1 MLPYSSER
9 LESLLGGTMLKAA
22 APFAL
27 LLGVALLTGCSSG
40 PPPATPEA
48 QAFLDSTEEREAQK
62 VADELA
68 AAQAAY
74 DAISVDVPS
83 PNDGVID
90 YLLVGDSIANGGAA
104 TVPERSFRE
113 LVASQLAKRGPV
125 ETVLAGKAGQGVDLI
140 APQALAAGGGFDVIV
155 VEVGTNDVKSSE
167 PTAEEVVAF
176 TKSYNSLVA
185 SLRDRSPSA
194 ALVCLGPWRAASVGA
209 GFEAA
214 VEAACVAQGGK
225 YRPLSQHYTVKENR
239 WREGVMPDG
248 TPTDNFHPS
257 DDGHADIASE
267 VLGALR
273 LDGARPAA
281 G

>member
-1 MLPYSSER
+1 MSKGAASIALMLFAV
-9 LESLLGGTMLKAA
+9 LLS
-22 APFAL
+22 
-27 LLGVALLTGCSSG
+27 GCDSG

-48 QAFLDSTEEREAQK
+48 QAYLDGTEDRESQR
-62 VADELA
+62 A
-68 AAQAAY
+68 AEEMATKQAEY
-74 DAISVDVPS
+74 DAASVEVPA
-83 PNDGVID
+83 PDDGVID

-113 LVASQLAKRGPV
+113 VVASQLATRGPV

-155 VEVGTNDVKSSE
+155 VEVGTNDVKSSA
-167 PTAEEVVAF
+167 PTAEEVGAF
-176 TKSYNSLVA
+176 TESYNSLVA

-194 ALVCLGPWRAASVGA
+194 ALVCLGPWRAAKAGA
-209 GFEAA
+209 GFETA

-267 VLGALR
+267 VLSALR

-281 G
+281 D